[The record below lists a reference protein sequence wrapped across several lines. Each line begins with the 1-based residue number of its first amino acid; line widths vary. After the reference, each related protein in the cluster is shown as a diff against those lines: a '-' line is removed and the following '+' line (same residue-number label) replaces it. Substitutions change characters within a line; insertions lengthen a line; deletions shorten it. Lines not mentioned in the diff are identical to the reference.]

1 MIEKFSTRRP
11 VQLGKELVI
20 RKFRVNSSIIPS
32 VFLLKV
38 ESGPKFCPHS
48 LSRVG
53 IQYSG
58 KFYTL

>member
-32 VFLLKV
+32 VFLLN
-38 ESGPKFCPHS
+38 
-48 LSRVG
+48 
-53 IQYSG
+53 
-58 KFYTL
+58 